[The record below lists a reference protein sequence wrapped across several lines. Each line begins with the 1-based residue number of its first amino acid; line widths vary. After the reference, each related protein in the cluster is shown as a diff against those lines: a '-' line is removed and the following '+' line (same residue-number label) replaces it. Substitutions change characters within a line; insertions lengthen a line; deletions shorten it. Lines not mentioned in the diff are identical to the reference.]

1 MNTVEERYLGTVEMA
16 EAPYMTAKTSVW
28 WDIENCQIPRGFD
41 AHGIAH
47 NICSAL
53 MKMNYFSPVSIY
65 AYGDV
70 NGIPPTIQ
78 HALSSTGIVLNHVPA
93 GVQDASDKKILV
105 DMLFWAVDNP
115 PPATFMLISGDRDF
129 SNDLHQLRMR
139 RYNILLARPQKGSPL
154 LVHAAR
160 TLWLWTSLSAGE
172 SPLTQSG
179 SSQLVANETTHPYS
193 RRLVPSPVRQPNPN
207 VDPPRP
213 GPFPVRRPNP
223 DPSGSSGNRI
233 PNQAPNNSPNAARQ
247 CTCSRWPRCGNVFFD
262 LPPENLF
269 LTLFFCMLFLILI
282 KLSGIRL
289 TDWVVA

>member
-1 MNTVEERYLGTVEMA
+1 M
-16 EAPYMTAKTSVW
+16 
-28 WDIENCQIPRGFD
+28 
-41 AHGIAH
+41 
-47 NICSAL
+47 
-53 MKMNYFSPVSIY
+53 
-65 AYGDV
+65 
-70 NGIPPTIQ
+70 
-78 HALSSTGIVLNHVPA
+78 
-93 GVQDASDKKILV
+93 
-105 DMLFWAVDNP
+105 FWAVDNP

-139 RYNILLARPQKGSPL
+139 RYNILLAQPQKGSPL

-233 PNQAPNNSPNAARQ
+233 PNQAQNNSPNAARQ

-282 KLSGIRL
+282 KVSFSIVFFTFLMIFLYIGFFSL
-289 TDWVVA
+289 D